1 MPGNSDRGDIL
12 NSKHENATSLPGNP
26 GKNVSQCSERMAP
39 RPRVN
44 PARSVTVQG
53 QHSHQVG
60 LISRRVMT
68 QKKVDDVPGKR
79 ESDRKDRAT
88 ERERERE
95 REYLSWSS
103 EFLH

>member
-1 MPGNSDRGDIL
+1 
-12 NSKHENATSLPGNP
+12 
-26 GKNVSQCSERMAP
+26 
-39 RPRVN
+39 
-44 PARSVTVQG
+44 
-53 QHSHQVG
+53 
-60 LISRRVMT
+60 MT

-103 EFLH
+103 AFLH